1 MQRDAVELHRHP
13 RYFII
18 ISFRKSVIQIFFCW
32 STTFVTSRYGYV
44 VYYINENGK
53 VKRSS

>member
-1 MQRDAVELHRHP
+1 MQRDAVELHRHL
-13 RYFII
+13 RYF
-18 ISFRKSVIQIFFCW
+18 ISFRKSVIQNFFCW
-32 STTFVTSRYGYV
+32 STTFVTSLYGYV

>member
-13 RYFII
+13 RYF

-32 STTFVTSRYGYV
+32 STTLVTSRYGDV
-44 VYYINENGK
+44 VYYINKNGK

>member
-1 MQRDAVELHRHP
+1 MQRDAVELHRHA
-13 RYFII
+13 RYF
-18 ISFRKSVIQIFFCW
+18 ISFRKSVIQNFFCW